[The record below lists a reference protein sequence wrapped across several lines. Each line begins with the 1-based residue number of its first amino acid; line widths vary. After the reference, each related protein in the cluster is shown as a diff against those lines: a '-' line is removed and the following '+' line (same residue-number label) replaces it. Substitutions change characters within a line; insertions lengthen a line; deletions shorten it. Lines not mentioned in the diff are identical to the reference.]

1 MMKCIRNVLGLATL
15 GLALGGSGVVGSDVT
30 VTIDVLADNF
40 GGEISWQIVSSCDGS
55 VVASENQFSNAI
67 LHTHTVT
74 VPGGSTFTIFDSFG
88 DGLCCGFGDGQV
100 TLTLCTGVVIADHNG
115 DYGASHSVVLPGT
128 CTDPPTQCPTVA
140 TDSPTQAPTQSPT
153 TPCSNFALAI
163 IIEEAQAVC
172 PPTSG
177 TGKGKGK
184 GNSSAAECYADD
196 LGDAVVDAF
205 AVSAA
210 TTHNLPA
217 PVGGIE
223 IAFDDVHDDVTV
235 IGADGPGTGTRIV
248 TVELAFKPES
258 PLNPADYAAAAS
270 AWQAAGSFPL
280 SVDVCGCT
288 TSFTVTDTASGYDIE
303 PAALSSGK
311 TASSSGKKAKKCKG
325 AFTPPKSGKAE
336 TVRRRREVGATSV
349 ASTTS
354 VATVGVAAVVVAAVG
369 VVLVG
374 IKRRLRSPT
383 LATAAPATDSSL
395 RSTMV

>member
-1 MMKCIRNVLGLATL
+1 
-15 GLALGGSGVVGSDVT
+15 
-30 VTIDVLADNF
+30 
-40 GGEISWQIVSSCDGS
+40 
-55 VVASENQFSNAI
+55 
-67 LHTHTVT
+67 
-74 VPGGSTFTIFDSFG
+74 
-88 DGLCCGFGDGQV
+88 
-100 TLTLCTGVVIADHNG
+100 
-115 DYGASHSVVLPGT
+115 
-128 CTDPPTQCPTVA
+128 
-140 TDSPTQAPTQSPT
+140 
-153 TPCSNFALAI
+153 
-163 IIEEAQAVC
+163 VC

-311 TASSSGKKAKKCKG
+311 TASSSGKTASSSGKKAKKCKG

>member
-15 GLALGGSGVVGSDVT
+15 GLALGGTGVVGSDVT

-40 GGEISWQIVSSCDGS
+40 GGETSWQIVSSCDGS
-55 VVASENQFSNAI
+55 VVASEDTFSNAN

-88 DGLCCGFGDGQV
+88 DGICCTFGNGQV
-100 TLTLCTGVVIADHNG
+100 TLTVDGAVISDHDG
-115 DYGASHSVVLPGT
+115 DYLFSHSVVLPGT
-128 CTDPPTQCPTVA
+128 CS
-140 TDSPTQAPTQSPT
+140 TDSPTQSPTASPT
-153 TPCSNFALAI
+153 TACSNFGLTV

-172 PPTSG
+172 PPSS
-177 TGKGKGK
+177 GKGKSKGK
-184 GNSSAAECYADD
+184 GSSAAECYAADV
-196 LGDAVVDAF
+196 GDAVVDAF

-223 IAFDDVHDDVTV
+223 IAFDDVRDDVTV
-235 IGADGPGTGTRIV
+235 IGADGPGTGPRTV
-248 TVELAFKPES
+248 TVELAFKPET

-336 TVRRRREVGATSV
+336 KVSQRRKVGATSA

-354 VATVGVAAVVVAAVG
+354 VAAVGVAAVVVVAVV

-395 RSTMV
+395 QSTVV